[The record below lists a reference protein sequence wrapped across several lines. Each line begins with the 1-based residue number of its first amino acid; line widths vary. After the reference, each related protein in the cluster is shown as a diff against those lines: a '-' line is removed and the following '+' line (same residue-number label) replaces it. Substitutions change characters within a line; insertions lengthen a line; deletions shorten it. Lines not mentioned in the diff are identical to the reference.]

1 MADTQTKHINFVMAD
16 TQTKHINFVMA
27 DTQTKHTNFVM
38 ADTQTEHINR
48 ALSLEWQAMQFCRAY
63 LLAILPNQPVWRE
76 QFANTVD
83 QTENHRSK
91 KCMWGSKFVIFAGL
105 RIYYE
110 EQITEVHTST

>member
-38 ADTQTEHINR
+38 ADTQTKHINFVMADTQTEHINW

-63 LLAILPNQPVWRE
+63 LFAILLGL
-76 QFANTVD
+76 FACDFAESASLKRTVC
-83 QTENHRSK
+83 K
-91 KCMWGSKFVIFAGL
+91 YCGSDWK
-105 RIYYE
+105 
-110 EQITEVHTST
+110 S